1 MPRPR
6 QLSGIPVSQAKTL
19 YTLFNYPTRAVNL
32 FQLIFLHWYGNSYK
46 VDNIIVKYWM
56 NRTDGIVLTSIA
68 SWHPTIKLTYRTHFY
83 FFFQNVTRLF
93 QAGSLWPLTQKYR
106 VHCQTS
112 PCEICGVQ
120 SAMKD
125 YFIFP
130 FQYHYT
136 YLPYF
141 HAVSVPK
148 TLTYLLTYSMEQSPS
163 WEANQ

>member
-6 QLSGIPVSQAKTL
+6 QLYGIPVSQAKSL
-19 YTLFNYPTRAVNL
+19 YTPLSYPTRAVNL
-32 FQLIFLHWYGNSYK
+32 FQFIFIHWYGNLYE

-56 NRTDGIVLTSIA
+56 HRTDRILLMSIDL
-68 SWHPTIKLTYRTHFY
+68 WHPTRKLIELIFTL
-83 FFFQNVTRLF
+83 FFQNVTRLV

-112 PCEICGVQ
+112 PCEIGGVK
-120 SAMKD
+120 SATKY

-136 YLPYF
+136 NAPYS
-141 HAVSVPK
+141 HAVSVPQ
-148 TLTYLLTYSMEQSPS
+148 TLHNPS
-163 WEANQ
+163 N